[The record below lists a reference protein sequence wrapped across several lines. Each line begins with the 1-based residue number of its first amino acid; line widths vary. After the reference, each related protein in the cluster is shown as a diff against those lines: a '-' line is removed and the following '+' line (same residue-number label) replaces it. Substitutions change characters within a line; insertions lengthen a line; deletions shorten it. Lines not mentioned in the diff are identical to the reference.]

1 MLFVYLIELLIDPLV
16 SARHRPRDFAGS
28 LRGDRSMYGYHL
40 AKSELN
46 NEDRFLSSLNQ
57 SNLMLMMAQ
66 NDSNAMVTR
75 ICLEQWLIPA

>member
-1 MLFVYLIELLIDPLV
+1 
-16 SARHRPRDFAGS
+16 
-28 LRGDRSMYGYHL
+28 MYGYHL